1 MLSSDCRDALER
13 WGIAPGRL
21 LVAVSGGLDSRVLLE
36 LLLEVAPG
44 LGLELVVGHVNH
56 QLRGESS
63 MADERFV
70 SDLARQKNLPFECR
84 RVEPGKLR
92 ESRSS
97 RRRPTLEEA
106 ARELRQEALLGIAEA
121 LGARW
126 IATAH
131 HQGDQAETV
140 LLRILRGTGPDG
152 LAAMT
157 AVSRGGRWIRPLL
170 DIDPARLEGFARD
183 RGLDW
188 REDESNQDR
197 SFARNRLRLDWLPGL
212 AESFN
217 PQLLRTLCNLAEAQ
231 SRDVEWIEMLVE
243 NAAQGRIDIEKH
255 AIQLA
260 FDDWDVLPEALARR
274 LVRRALLAAGLDRD
288 ITRVHL
294 SRVLDFL
301 RRGRSV
307 GSDKMLELPRGLT
320 LQRGDRAFVLG
331 PILAENGFRRVDDA
345 RVHRRD

>member
-1 MLSSDCRDALER
+1 MLSTDCRSALER
-13 WGIAPGRL
+13 WGIAQGRL

-56 QLRGESS
+56 QLRGVSS
-63 MADERFV
+63 RADERFV
-70 SDLARQKNLPFECR
+70 SDLARRKKLPFECR
-84 RVEPGKLR
+84 RVEPGTLR
-92 ESRSS
+92 ESGPS
-97 RRRPTLEEA
+97 RMRPTLEEA
-106 ARELRQEALLGIAEA
+106 ARVLRRKALLGIAEE

-152 LAAMT
+152 LAAMA
-157 AVSRGGRWIRPLL
+157 AVSRDGRWIRPLL
-170 DIDPARLEGFARD
+170 DIDPARFEDFARD

-188 REDESNQDR
+188 RKDESNQDR

-217 PQLLRTLCNLAEAQ
+217 PRLLRSLCNLAETQ
-231 SRDVEWIEMLVE
+231 SRDVEWIELLVE
-243 NAAQGRIDIEKH
+243 NAAQGRIEIERSTV
-255 AIQLA
+255 QLA
-260 FDDWDVLPEALARR
+260 LDDWELLPEALARR
-274 LVRRALLAAGLDRD
+274 LARRALLAAGLDRD
-288 ITRVHL
+288 VTRVHL

-307 GSDKMLELPRGLT
+307 GRDKILELPRGLT
-320 LQRGDRAFVLG
+320 LRRGDRAFVLG
-331 PILAENGFRRVDDA
+331 PIHAENGSGRADDA
-345 RVHRRD
+345 RVHGRD

>member
-1 MLSSDCRDALER
+1 MLSIDCRNVLER
-13 WGIAPGRL
+13 WGIAQGRL

-36 LLLEVAPG
+36 LLLQVAPE

-56 QLRGESS
+56 QLRGASS
-63 MADERFV
+63 RADECFV
-70 SDLARQKNLPFECR
+70 SELARREKLPFGCR
-84 RVEPGKLR
+84 RVEPETLR
-92 ESRSS
+92 ENRSS
-97 RRRPTLEEA
+97 RLRPTLEEA
-106 ARELRQEALLGIAEA
+106 ARVLRREALLGIADE

-152 LAAMT
+152 LAAM
-157 AVSRGGRWIRPLL
+157 AVVSRDGRWIRPLL
-170 DIDPARLEGFARD
+170 DIDPARFESFVKE

-217 PQLLRTLCNLAEAQ
+217 PQLLRSLCNLAETQ
-231 SRDVEWIEMLVE
+231 TRDVEWIELLVDD
-243 NAAQGRIDIEKH
+243 AARGRIDIEEH
-255 AIQLA
+255 AVQLA
-260 FDDWDVLPEALARR
+260 LDDWELLPEALARR
-274 LVRRALLAAGLDRD
+274 LVRRALRSAGLDRD

-307 GSDKMLELPRGLT
+307 GRDKILELPRGLT
-320 LQRGDRAFVLG
+320 LHRGDRTFVLE
-331 PILAENGFRRVDDA
+331 PIRAENGSGRVDDA
-345 RVHRRD
+345 RVHGRD